1 MNETTMNDAAT
12 DAADGAAAADAP
24 APAPGERASEQDGAV
39 PSGAA
44 AGAQEGA
51 GAAAGAGAA
60 EGGGRTLGESLSA
73 EAMHRAAGASG
84 GPNIDLIMNI
94 PVRVQVVLG
103 EAKMSIASLMKL
115 GPGSIVPLN
124 RKVGE
129 PIEVMVN
136 GRLVARGEVVLLED
150 DSERFGISLTEIVE
164 PGADLC

>member
-1 MNETTMNDAAT
+1 MTEMTKDEAAPV
-12 DAADGAAAADAP
+12 AG
-24 APAPGERASEQDGAV
+24 GEG
-39 PSGAA
+39 A
-44 AGAQEGA
+44 AGAQEAAPAPAEAAAAAQAEAPA
-51 GAAAGAGAA
+51 GASDAAADGAPAGGGAP
-60 EGGGRTLGESLSA
+60 GRTLGESLSA
-73 EAMHRAAGASG
+73 EAMEKVASEKEG
-84 GPNIDLIMNI
+84 GRPNIDLIMNI

-103 EAKMSIASLMKL
+103 EARMSIASLMKL

-164 PGADLC
+164 PGGNLC